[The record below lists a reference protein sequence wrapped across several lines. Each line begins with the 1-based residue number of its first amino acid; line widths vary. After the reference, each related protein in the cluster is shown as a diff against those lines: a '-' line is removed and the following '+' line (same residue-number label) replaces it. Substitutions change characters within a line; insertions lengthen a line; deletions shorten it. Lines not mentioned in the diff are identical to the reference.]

1 MDDLTVQAS
10 PETLNQDV
18 DFELL
23 RLIIIDSYCRGRKVE
38 IRLDGHVSINGSNG
52 AGKTTLLRL
61 FPIFFGERPQR
72 VITGSEN
79 FATHYFPASTSY
91 IIFEYRRRDNVV
103 MAVIHANGQQQGSV
117 NYRFIDHAYEDRL
130 FIDNNKFIEHQD
142 LHKHLQMLGISETKP
157 LTRTQYRQI
166 LVNNAAP
173 EHRAYASRFAFVG
186 SSNRLTNINRVITG
200 ILNRVT
206 DFQDLK
212 QMVISSIIGDDKKFT
227 LSTKKNELMK
237 WIRDLQAHESLAA
250 KRGVM
255 ESLETADSERIAMT
269 AEIAAVHARLQ
280 VYINHVE
287 KEEQHLADAL
297 ESSKS
302 ERDNTEQSHH
312 QKVETAQLAK
322 AALDAQ
328 YQTLEDEIKN
338 LKNKF
343 NAYQQSRIEDACIL
357 VDAIEVNKNQA
368 QEIGNKIDEISG
380 GIKNINDYFV
390 NLKSEKELV
399 VERAKSGLKD
409 EESSVKQRSQ
419 QDRDELLKNR
429 DSIIDRIQQDG
440 EKAIEALRQKES
452 VITGTLA
459 ALRERIKNVT
469 GDPEI
474 IQAIQNAQ
482 TEQDAINEE
491 ITRLYEL
498 KNEAEARTSSA
509 KTQFTDQELLFNETS
524 SALEDAEGEYEKIL
538 AYAKAGGDTLI
549 GFLRTEHPEWVAD
562 IGRVINEDL
571 LLRTDLEPDIAEGA
585 SLYGLNIN
593 LDRIGASKR
602 SSEESIQQD
611 LHSAEQRV
619 IKLKE
624 AAADDQ
630 AEMNRLSAVYKAAK
644 EAATLQEASLNKKLA
659 ERKQCSSRL
668 ESLKLQLERS
678 KSEMRDSINVEL
690 QRENGNLTTVQDE
703 IRIELRK
710 TAQSVNEQKEAFS
723 DRIKEIDAN
732 EKASLSAISQ
742 RRQDIES
749 RLKNDLEILDK
760 ERLAQLEERG
770 IPQGLL
776 TSYEAELKSVTDK
789 IKTAEGKAKDV
800 REYREWLEFSYS
812 KLNDKS
818 LALANLKIEIHQAE
832 KKLLDAKTEKNAD
845 YRRYSEAI
853 SDLDREL
860 GTVSKNLAHA
870 RTHLDSLSAWP
881 KDLIILASPHDMAYT
896 LMDLISQKNNA
907 LDKYFKLVDTIARG
921 VGEIRQEMLRTVNT
935 ASEQYCLLAEKE
947 YGSPRLR
954 YEYEWLNVCRGWF
967 NQQEKMNESR
977 ICQDGRL
984 QGLGIKTFFDELES
998 LKSSVSIFNR
1008 EIRSSLNQANMFSR
1022 IENVDVHITTDIDK
1036 QNYWQSI
1043 KRLRY
1048 EYDAWHPMSTSAL
1061 PPASFVDAAK
1071 EVSTILGDERGLI
1084 ANPTDLIQIRIDATI
1099 NGKNVKAHEE
1109 KELQYISSNGLSY
1122 LVLAIILVGFVNRIR
1137 GKSRVA
1143 IPYAVDEVM
1152 DLDYSN
1158 SSLLL
1163 EFLSHNNIRMVGAFP
1178 DINERLT
1185 PQFKYKYNV
1194 LNDKRIALVDLGVAG
1209 EEFANV

>member
-1 MDDLTVQAS
+1 MDDITMQSNPEVQID
-10 PETLNQDV
+10 NV

-23 RLIIIDSYCRGRKVE
+23 RIVIIDSYCRGKKVE
-38 IRLDGHVSINGSNG
+38 MRLDGHVSINGSNG

-72 VITGSEN
+72 VIVGAEN
-79 FATHYFPASTSY
+79 FATHYFPALTSY

-103 MAVIHANGQQQGSV
+103 MAVIHANGQQESV
-117 NYRFIDHAYEDRL
+117 SYRFIDHAYEDRL
-130 FIDNNKFIEHQD
+130 FIDNNAFIQSQD
-142 LHKHLQMLGISETKP
+142 LHRHLQGLGIFETKP

-173 EHRAYASRFAFVG
+173 EHRAHAARFAFVS
-186 SSNRLTNINRVITG
+186 SSNRLTHISRVITG

-237 WIRDLQAHESLAA
+237 WIRELQAHESLAA
-250 KRGVM
+250 KREVM
-255 ESLETADSERIAMT
+255 ESLDKADNERTTMI
-269 AEIAAVHARLQ
+269 AEISAIHARLQ
-280 VYINHVE
+280 VYINHV
-287 KEEQHLADAL
+287 KNEEDRLEQAL
-297 ESSKS
+297 ETSKS
-302 ERDNTEQSHH
+302 DRDNAEQTHRL
-312 QKVETAQLAK
+312 KVDAAQLAK
-322 AALDAQ
+322 STMAAQ
-328 YQTLEDEIKN
+328 YQTLDEEIKN
-338 LKNKF
+338 LNRKF
-343 NAYQQSRIEDACIL
+343 NAYKDSRIEEACIL
-357 VDAIEVNKNQA
+357 VDAIEPNRKQA
-368 QEIGNKIDEISG
+368 QEIGIKIGEISG
-380 GIKNINDYFV
+380 GIENINDYFK
-390 NLKSEKELV
+390 NQKSEKTLAA
-399 VERAKSGLKD
+399 ERAKMGLMN
-409 EESSVKQRSQ
+409 EVSSVKEKSQ

-429 DSIIDRIQQDG
+429 DSIIDKIQGAGD
-440 EKAIEALRQKES
+440 KAIDALRQKES
-452 VITGTLA
+452 AITSALA
-459 ALRERIKNVT
+459 ALRERIKNVP
-469 GDPEI
+469 GDQEI

-482 TEQDAINEE
+482 NEQDAVIEE
-491 ITRLYEL
+491 ITQLYRL
-498 KNEAEARTSSA
+498 KGEAEARLNTA

-524 SALEDAEGEYEKIL
+524 SALEHAEGEYEKIL
-538 AYAKAGGDTLI
+538 SYAKAGGDTLI

-571 LLRTDLEPDIAEGA
+571 LLRTDLDPDIAEGA

-593 LDRIGASKR
+593 LEKISASKR

-624 AAADDQ
+624 AATEDL
-630 AEMNRLSAVYKAAK
+630 AEMNRLSSVYKAAK
-644 EAATLQEASLNKKLA
+644 DSAVMQEAALNKKLG
-659 ERKQCSSRL
+659 EKNQCTARL
-668 ESLKLQLERS
+668 DSLKLQLERS
-678 KSEMRDSINVEL
+678 KSEMRDSINMEL
-690 QRENGNLTTVQDE
+690 QRENNNLLAVQDE
-703 IRIELRK
+703 IRIEQRK
-710 TAQSVNEQKEAFS
+710 IAQSVNEQKGAFS

-732 EKASLSAISQ
+732 EKTSLSLISQ
-742 RRQDIES
+742 RRLHIENT
-749 RLKNDLEILDK
+749 LENDLKILDK
-760 ERLAQLEERG
+760 ERLAQLEESG

-776 TSYEAELKSVTDK
+776 LSYEEELKTINGK
-789 IKTAEGKAKDV
+789 IKAAEDKAKDV
-800 REYREWLEFSYS
+800 REYREWHEFSYS

-818 LALANLKIEIHQAE
+818 LAMASLKIEIHHAE
-832 KKLLDAKTEKNAD
+832 KNLFDAQAEKNAD
-845 YRRYSEAI
+845 YRRYSETI
-853 SDLDREL
+853 SELDREKT
-860 GTVSKNLAHA
+860 TVSNNLTNA
-870 RTHLDSLSAWP
+870 RTHLEALSAWP
-881 KDLIILASPHDMAYT
+881 KDPMVLASQHDMAYT
-896 LMDLISQKNNA
+896 LMELVSQKNNA
-907 LDKYFKLVDTIARG
+907 LDKYHKLVDTIARG

-954 YEYEWLNVCRGWF
+954 HEYEWMNVCRGWF

-977 ICQDGRL
+977 ICQDGRQ
-984 QGLGIKTFFDELES
+984 QGLGIKTFCNELES

-1008 EIRSSLNQANMFSR
+1008 EIRSSLSQANMFSK

-1043 KRLRY
+1043 ERLRY
-1048 EYDAWHPMSTSAL
+1048 EYDAWHPMSANTL
-1061 PPASFVDAAK
+1061 PPASFVDAAQ

-1084 ANPTDLIQIRIDATI
+1084 ANPTELIQIRIDATI
-1099 NGKNVKAHEE
+1099 NGKSVKAHEE
-1109 KELQYISSNGLSY
+1109 KELQNISSNGLSY

-1178 DINERLT
+1178 DINERLS
-1185 PQFKYKYNV
+1185 PLFKYKYNV
-1194 LNDKRIALVDLGVAG
+1194 LSDKRIARVDLGYAG
-1209 EEFANV
+1209 EELTNV